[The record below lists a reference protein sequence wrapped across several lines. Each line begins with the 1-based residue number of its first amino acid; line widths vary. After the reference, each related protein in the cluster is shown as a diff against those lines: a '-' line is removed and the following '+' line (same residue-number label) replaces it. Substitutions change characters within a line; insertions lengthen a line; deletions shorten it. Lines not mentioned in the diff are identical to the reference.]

1 MLSPVS
7 FYDLRVK
14 IPFRAM
20 LFLYRSCLTKKF
32 FTDRLK
38 CSGLT
43 YSSWSSSIC
52 ERDCNEVTLCGV
64 FCVPGSGSL
73 QAIAMLER
81 SYRPGI
87 EVTLLTVVIYHSV
100 YLVIYMYFVLHVLL
114 VLLAALHWNSMF
126 TMCNAALTWVTWLC
140 WDTATTQRH
149 WTEQWWHDQVGRRP
163 LPNRTEFISFYS
175 ASA

>member
-52 ERDCNEVTLCGV
+52 ERDCN
-64 FCVPGSGSL
+64 
-73 QAIAMLER
+73 
-81 SYRPGI
+81 
-87 EVTLLTVVIYHSV
+87 
-100 YLVIYMYFVLHVLL
+100 
-114 VLLAALHWNSMF
+114 
-126 TMCNAALTWVTWLC
+126 
-140 WDTATTQRH
+140 
-149 WTEQWWHDQVGRRP
+149 
-163 LPNRTEFISFYS
+163 
-175 ASA
+175 